1 MGNHGTQWRVD
12 TRYAVGLCG
21 MCMAVLG
28 THVCGLKLS
37 RCVDTSDLSMMVLR
51 RTPVCDVTKF
61 FAGIAIILSETDTTG
76 FMFT

>member
-12 TRYAVGLCG
+12 IRYAVGLYG
-21 MCMAVLG
+21 MCMVVLE

-37 RCVDTSDLSMMVLR
+37 RCVDTSDPSMMVLR

-61 FAGIAIILSETDTTG
+61 FTVIAIILSETNTTG